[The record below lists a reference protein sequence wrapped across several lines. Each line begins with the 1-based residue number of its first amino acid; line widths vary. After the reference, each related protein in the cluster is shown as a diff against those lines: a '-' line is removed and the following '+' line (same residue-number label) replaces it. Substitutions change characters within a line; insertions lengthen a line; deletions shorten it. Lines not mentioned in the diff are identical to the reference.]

1 MTDSTL
7 DRDFLARLEDR
18 LWEREREARWL
29 QHAYEPLSG
38 ADEACAEPLTD
49 ERPICGSQPLTS
61 RRERTAAGV
70 CDGLATGVSRARPAK
85 GLDARLGR
93 VEEGFSPMLVRMIHA
108 AGMSH
113 AECYTKAHVSRQHFS
128 KILSNTDYRP
138 TKDTVLAFAMSLQ
151 LDVKG
156 TCRLLRAAGYAL
168 SRSQKRD
175 IIIEYCIEEK
185 LYDLMAVNELLL
197 HYELPL
203 LCA

>member
-1 MTDSTL
+1 MTASTL

-29 QHAYEPLSG
+29 QHAYEPRSG

-49 ERPICGSQPLTS
+49 EKPMCGKPPPAS
-61 RRERTAAGV
+61 RRERTAVGV
-70 CDGLATGVSRARPAK
+70 CCDRPTGVPRARTPK

-138 TKDTVLAFAMSLQ
+138 TKDTVLAFAMALQ
-151 LDVKG
+151 LDVRS
-156 TCRLLRAAGYAL
+156 TCRLLSAAGYAL

-185 LYDLMAVNELLL
+185 RYDLMAVNELLL
-197 HYELPL
+197 YYELPL